1 MKYAGKPQGA
11 FGENAEG
18 KEYLRHL
25 DDDSGKRVKGPKNF
39 IKGDFQ
45 VSKQKKNSKTLFF
58 FKKIGKSSVARRRG
72 ALPD

>member
-25 DDDSGKRVKGPKNF
+25 DDDSGKRVKGSKNF

-45 VSKQKKNSKTLFF
+45 VSKQKNNSN
-58 FKKIGKSSVARRRG
+58 
-72 ALPD
+72 